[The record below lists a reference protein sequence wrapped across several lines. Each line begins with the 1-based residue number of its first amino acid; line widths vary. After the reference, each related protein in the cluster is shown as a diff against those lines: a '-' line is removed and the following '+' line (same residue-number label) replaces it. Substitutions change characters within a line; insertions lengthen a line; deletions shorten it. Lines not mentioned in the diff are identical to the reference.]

1 MRFIM
6 LCGRVGGVM
15 DDDRTHEQG
24 DPSARRPDRANG
36 ARRMDGDPAG
46 EVRAVRRGTRTGAGN
61 IVPTPASTRSAGGL
75 TPAEFY
81 DLAEVPPEVEWFAN
95 LDNPN
100 TRRAYRNDVREFTA
114 FAGLGRPEEFRRV
127 NRAVVIA
134 WRADLE
140 ARTNRRG
147 EPLAGSSVRRKLSA
161 LSSLFDHLLES
172 NAVLINPCGGVKR
185 PPNEHAGEGKTPAL
199 SDRNAR
205 RLLDAPP
212 ADTLK
217 GLRDRAILSTLLYH
231 GLRREE
237 LCKLR
242 VGDAHERG
250 NYRVLRVRGKGRK
263 TRHVELHPTTD
274 DRIRAYLEEAGHGG
288 DVRGPLF
295 RPVRNQVGPTDRPLN
310 ANSVYRQVIRKWG
323 VAVGI
328 PAEAFTTHS
337 CRATAATNAID
348 HGAAL
353 EEVQTWLGHADVGST
368 RLYVRKRGGGE
379 RSPTFKVSY

>member
-1 MRFIM
+1 MHDEHPRH
-6 LCGRVGGVM
+6 G
-15 DDDRTHEQG
+15 DD
-24 DPSARRPDRANG
+24 PDRRTNG
-36 ARRMDGDPAG
+36 LRRKNEGDRPA
-46 EVRAVRRGTRTGAGN
+46 ETVRRDAGDGIGGN
-61 IVPTPASTRSAGGL
+61 LVPAPLPRPAGGL

-81 DLAEVPPEVEWFAN
+81 DLAQVPPEVEWFAN

-100 TRRAYRNDVREFTA
+100 TRRAYRNDVREFMA
-114 FAGLGRPEEFRRV
+114 FAGLNAPQEFRLV
-127 NRAVVIA
+127 SRALVIA

-140 ARTNRRG
+140 ARVNRRG

-185 PPNEHAGEGKTPAL
+185 PPNEHAGEGRTPAL

-205 RLLDAPP
+205 KLLDAPP
-212 ADTLK
+212 EGTLK

-231 GLRREE
+231 GLRRAE

-242 VGDAHERG
+242 VGDVHERG
-250 NYRVLRVRGKGRK
+250 NFRVLRVRGKGRK
-263 TRHVELHPTTD
+263 TRHVELHPATD
-274 DRIRAYLEEAGHGG
+274 RRIKRYLEAAGHR
-288 DVRGPLF
+288 DQVRGPLF
-295 RPVRNQVGPTDRPLN
+295 RPVVNRVGTTERALN
-310 ANSVYRQVIRKWG
+310 PNSVYRQVIRKWG
-323 VAVGI
+323 AAVGI
-328 PAEAFTTHS
+328 APEAFTTHS

-353 EEVQTWLGHADVGST
+353 EEVQGWLGHADVGST

-379 RSPTFKVSY
+379 KSPTFKVSY